1 MSESRCHSAN
11 KQPLL
16 NSLIT
21 NIFNKETYRNY
32 EAHSGNPRRPQH
44 HVSSFPGQSN
54 FTVSAAIFYGSCVCS
69 LRFRCRFLPFR
80 WFKKKNNTKRR
91 RSSGPGGLFLC
102 VFFVGF
108 LSPVPHLPLCA
119 CPGPNCSSCVLG
131 SCSRIH
137 GPLLLV
143 SQHSQPKR
151 STVKE
156 LAQLVPGDNKDAR
169 GTSATV
175 CILPLVGSLLVKKSG
190 IDPRRRRSE
199 RYAPECCRIQR
210 HPEAISACSALQ
222 LT

>member
-1 MSESRCHSAN
+1 MSVLYGFDAVFYRSGGLKNN
-11 KQPLL
+11 K
-16 NSLIT
+16 T
-21 NIFNKETYRNY
+21 
-32 EAHSGNPRRPQH
+32 
-44 HVSSFPGQSN
+44 
-54 FTVSAAIFYGSCVCS
+54 
-69 LRFRCRFLPFR
+69 
-80 WFKKKNNTKRR
+80 KKKKKF
-91 RSSGPGGLFLC
+91 RSRWPFFLC
-102 VFFVGF
+102 VCVCF
-108 LSPVPHLPLCA
+108 LSGSYPQFPTCLCA